1 MTITGGEGAEN
12 PMGDLLD
19 PWLQER
25 WLHGNGF
32 QDFLLTI
39 VDDEK

>member
-1 MTITGGEGAEN
+1 MTLTGGQGAEN
-12 PMGDLLD
+12 PMGDLD

-32 QDFLLTI
+32 QDFLWTI